1 MSRAGTD
8 PVQEKPYNLF
18 YHSCS
23 PLPKHL
29 NSGTTVSLHPTPS
42 TYPNASSQAIPSPLA
57 KYTITY
63 TPPSQLASS
72 FSRSSL
78 INRAQQFGLQDVL
91 PLLVLLRR
99 LVRLVVLPA
108 HRLLA
113 LTAADIPHH
122 VAAGRHVALYGIG
135 LRDVDDGGEEV
146 GFTVL
151 AAEVL
156 GERVSWGCEDLGEG
170 RLRLHD
176 RQRQIVMRG
185 CRSEGT
191 NASGGGGGQES
202 CP

>member
-1 MSRAGTD
+1 MGY
-8 PVQEKPYNLF
+8 VQEKPYNLL
-18 YHSCS
+18 YQSCS
-23 PLPKHL
+23 PLPKPL
-29 NSGTTVSLHPTPS
+29 NSVKTVSLHPTPS
-42 TYPNASSQAIPSPLA
+42 TYPNASSQAIASPFA
-57 KYTITY
+57 KPPITH
-63 TPPSQLASS
+63 TLPSQLPSS

-78 INRAQQFGLQDVL
+78 VNRAQQLGLQDIL

-108 HRLLA
+108 NRLLA

-146 GFTVL
+146 GFPVL

-156 GERVSWGCEDLGEG
+156 EEIVSWGCEGLGEG
-170 RLRLHD
+170 RLRLYD
-176 RQRQIVMRG
+176 RQRRIVPRG

-191 NASGGGGGQES
+191 NASGGRGGQES
-202 CP
+202 CS